1 MNFLNDFFMF
11 ATKKLEILEILY
23 IFLQLHTFAKKL
35 IKTDKI
41 SMLSEQSSPLQHFF
55 AFAAYHFAWIS
66 HGSSFTKPDSIL
78 IANAFLSRSTFPYL
92 FTFPSESSCTERTFW
107 ITLAR
112 GRMDANF
119 SRTEVDVTFGNC
131 ISSLLLL

>member
-1 MNFLNDFFMF
+1 MF

-55 AFAAYHFAWIS
+55 AFAAYHFA
-66 HGSSFTKPDSIL
+66 
-78 IANAFLSRSTFPYL
+78 
-92 FTFPSESSCTERTFW
+92 
-107 ITLAR
+107 
-112 GRMDANF
+112 
-119 SRTEVDVTFGNC
+119 
-131 ISSLLLL
+131 